1 MAPYSLVFLLNVPLA
16 GALLSSHAATPR
28 TVMPSTVSSATATVA
43 MPTMVAMPTKE
54 RTGTNVGSQRRR
66 AERPDEV
73 GGSAFEWGLDPD
85 ASREDGDD
93 FHILLLNATFEKPR
107 MTVAYAAGALCLVLG
122 MAERDAHEHSSF
134 AMQQGFSC
142 LGSWRRDECL
152 QYCEQLS
159 GRDVVVRAVPGV
171 RGKQAWQGSP
181 ANTSPESLPASR

>member
-1 MAPYSLVFLLNVPLA
+1 MRS
-16 GALLSSHAATPR
+16 TRR
-28 TVMPSTVSSATATVA
+28 TSYAVPST
-43 MPTMVAMPTKE
+43 
-54 RTGTNVGSQRRR
+54 R
-66 AERPDEV
+66 AEVVP
-73 GGSAFEWGLDPD
+73 
-85 ASREDGDD
+85 SR
-93 FHILLLNATFEKPR
+93 
-107 MTVAYAAGALCLVLG
+107 YAAGALCLVLG
-122 MAERDAHEHSSF
+122 MAEPDAKEHSAF